1 LFVRG
6 DPTDICVVFMHGLGS
21 TRLEGLN
28 LLKEMPKGYSL
39 CVFDFSGS
47 GKSEG
52 KSVTYGMKER
62 HDIGKIKK

>member
-1 LFVRG
+1 M
-6 DPTDICVVFMHGLGS
+6 VFMHGLGS

-52 KSVTYGMKER
+52 KCVTYGMKER